1 MTELR
6 NNLYDSL
13 CKVFKKL
20 ENCNFIQMTW
30 FGMGDMT
37 SDDLK
42 AFNDY
47 FELEPRRQVWGD
59 WDMLFFEKNGKRLD
73 STDYAEMK
81 KQIDL
86 KIDELTSQK
95 VKQSPKIKTKLKYE
109 DYGWLS
115 PDGEFYASDW
125 GTHQTK
131 ATEILDEN
139 NWTSEAWKMQ
149 QSEERLTDA
158 DYLSKYKNFVLIH
171 SASQGIP
178 YPTILEGK
186 RLTKKQ
192 REFLYDFYMERNYV
206 SLANKYFN
214 Y

>member
-1 MTELR
+1 MKLSIS
-6 NNLYDSL
+6 LYDSL
-13 CKVFKKL
+13 L
-20 ENCNFIQMTW
+20 TW
-30 FGMGDMT
+30 FGMCSIT

-47 FELEPRRQVWGD
+47 FELEPKRQIWGD

-73 STDYAEMK
+73 STDYAEMR
-81 KQIDL
+81 KQIDVEIDTL
-86 KIDELTSQK
+86 KQQE
-95 VKQSPKIKTKLKYE
+95 VKQSPKQETKLKYF

-115 PDGEFYASDW
+115 PDGEFYPSEW

-131 ATEILDEN
+131 ATEILDEM
-139 NWTSEAWKMQ
+139 NWASEAWKMQ
-149 QSEERLTDA
+149 KSEERLTDA

-171 SASQGIP
+171 SVSQGIP

-206 SLANKYFN
+206 SLAYKYFN
-214 Y
+214 E

>member
-1 MTELR
+1 MAELT
-6 NNLYDSL
+6 NSLYDSL

-20 ENCNFIQMTW
+20 EHCNFIQMTW
-30 FGMGDMT
+30 FGLGDIT

-47 FELEPRRQVWGD
+47 FELEPHRQIHGD
-59 WDMLFFEKNGKRLD
+59 WDFLTFSKDGKRL
-73 STDYAEMK
+73 SSEDYAEMK
-81 KQIDL
+81 KQIDAEIDTL
-86 KIDELTSQK
+86 KQQEVS
-95 VKQSPKIKTKLKYE
+95 QSPKKETKLKYY

-115 PDGEFYASDW
+115 PDGKFYPSEW

-131 ATEILDEN
+131 ATEILDEMD
-139 NWTSEAWKMQ
+139 WTSEAWKMQ

-206 SLANKYFN
+206 SLAYKYFN
-214 Y
+214 E